1 VNSVDA
7 VIRDVDELLAE
18 KPELKVELRESQ
30 ANLLESAGYD
40 RAAYIKWVDDG
51 ELTPIN

>member
-1 VNSVDA
+1 MNC
-7 VIRDVDELLAE
+7 LL
-18 KPELKVELRESQ
+18 KNQIELREAH

-51 ELTPIN
+51 ELTAIN